1 MDIPPT
7 TIKGIPNIG
16 NTCFLNTCLQI
27 LLQTPEFNGV
37 NDSEVREKNVL
48 ERNIWIEWKRWKEA
62 QENPTNR
69 SVSPSA
75 FFHAIQSL
83 ANQKGV
89 SLFSGYVQ
97 NDLSEFLLF
106 FIDAMH
112 DYFKRPIDTKIKGTI
127 QNDTDKMAIECYKM
141 LQETYHH
148 SYSDILDI
156 FYGISVSIITSPQSI
171 RLSSKPQSF
180 FILDLPIPVTNPTI
194 PTSTSIYSCLDHYVS
209 PEFMEN
215 GWIHETTKKT
225 QSVYKHTVFW
235 NFPKILVISFQRFH
249 TNYIPNHPNP
259 IQISK
264 NTQLIDFPIGG
275 DGLSLGLDLSK
286 YVVGYAASTFRYHL
300 YGIVN
305 HIGDV
310 HGGHYTAFVKQKS
323 DQSPDLNQWYHCND
337 EIVEIV
343 PKEALSAMITPM
355 AYMLFYRRISI

>member
-62 QENPTNR
+62 QENPTIR
-69 SVSPSA
+69 FVSPAA
-75 FFHAIQSL
+75 FFQTIQSL
-83 ANQKGV
+83 ANQKG
-89 SLFSGYVQ
+89 SPLFTGYVQ

-106 FIDAMH
+106 FIDALH
-112 DYFKRPIDTKIKGTI
+112 DYFKHPMNTKIEGSI
-127 QNDTDKMAIECYKM
+127 QNETDKMAIKCYKM
-141 LQETYHH
+141 LQETYND

-156 FYGISVSIITSPQSI
+156 FYGISISNICSIQPNKVP
-171 RLSSKPQSF
+171 LSSKPESF
-180 FILDLPIPVTNPTI
+180 FILDLPIPTSISENKTN
-194 PTSTSIYSCLDHYVS
+194 IYSCLDHYVS

-215 GWIHETTKKT
+215 GWIHETTKQT
-225 QSVYKHTVFW
+225 QSVYKNMVFW
-235 NFPKILVISFQRFH
+235 KFPKILVISFQRFH
-249 TNYIPNHPNP
+249 TKYIPNHNHPNA

-264 NTQLIDFPIGG
+264 NTDFIDFPIE
-275 DGLSLGLDLSK
+275 GLDLSK
-286 YVVGYAASTFRYHL
+286 YVVGYSASTFRYDL

-310 HGGHYTAFVKQKS
+310 NGGHYTAFVKQEQGLGLS
-323 DQSPDLNQWYHCND
+323 QWYHCND
-337 EIVEIV
+337 EVIQLV

-355 AYMLFYRRISI
+355 AYMLFYRRIPV